1 MKRVLF
7 YGNSDT
13 AWSQWLKNKDK
24 TLLFKRKGSDVNFQF
39 SDNQQTIFIV
49 TFFPFQPQQ

>member
-1 MKRVLF
+1 MDKNFTKKLKIVENAQNTSMKRVLF

-24 TLLFKRKGSDVNFQF
+24 TLLFKRKGSDVNF
-39 SDNQQTIFIV
+39 
-49 TFFPFQPQQ
+49 